1 MAVTRERGFSF
12 GSGLVSGASDNDPT
26 TVATLAVIGSTTG
39 YALGWLVLLV
49 IPMLVIV
56 QTIAARVG
64 AVSRKGLEDCVR
76 ANYGRGWAFAAMLS
90 ILAVNVVTLGADL
103 SGGAA
108 ALQVVTGA
116 DYRIFIVPFALLAS
130 GLLVFARY
138 EQLMTVLRF
147 LPLLFVL
154 YVGAAFMAHPVWG
167 DVLRATLVPHV
178 VWNQNAIAG
187 TIALLGTTLTS
198 YAYVWETI
206 EVSEERP
213 PLRQLGLVQAD
224 AAFGVIVAGIVFW
237 FITIATGATLGAH
250 HQPVE
255 TAQDAARALAPIAG
269 RYAGLVFG
277 VALFGSALVAVP
289 VLGGTSAYVM
299 AEMFGWRKSLDA
311 PFARAKPFYISLL
324 LSIAIGT
331 VIALLPIAP
340 IKLLFV
346 ASIAGGI
353 ATPVTLFL
361 LMRVGSDQRIMEGRR
376 VRGPLA
382 AGGWLVTLVVAGA
395 TIAYFVSLRSS
406 GA

>member
-1 MAVTRERGFSF
+1 VAVTRERGFSF

-56 QTIAARVG
+56 QTIAAHVG

-224 AAFGVIVAGIVFW
+224 AAFGVIVAGMVFW

-250 HQPVE
+250 HSSGRNG
-255 TAQDAARALAPIAG
+255 AGCGSRARADRGSLCRAGLRGGAFRLGLDRGSRARRYVGVRDGRDVWLAKEPRCTVRSSQAVLHQFAAVHRYWDGYRTATDRADQAVIRRQHRRRN
-269 RYAGLVFG
+269 RYAGN
-277 VALFGSALVAVP
+277 AVP
-289 VLGGTSAYVM
+289 P
-299 AEMFGWRKSLDA
+299 DA
-311 PFARAKPFYISLL
+311 
-324 LSIAIGT
+324 
-331 VIALLPIAP
+331 
-340 IKLLFV
+340 
-346 ASIAGGI
+346 
-353 ATPVTLFL
+353 
-361 LMRVGSDQRIMEGRR
+361 GR
-376 VRGPLA
+376 
-382 AGGWLVTLVVAGA
+382 
-395 TIAYFVSLRSS
+395 
-406 GA
+406 